1 MRPQIQPDAIALDPE
16 FIGGLATQPRV
27 EVDTPFAR
35 LPRLARLEAGGKADT
50 TEVHSDSEADM
61 DDEGIDGDG
70 GGAGKKLTKEERAKR
85 KEEKEKKRMRGRNKA
100 TKRFLRKQ
108 RKNVIDPKAVRP
120 FPDLLFS
127 GMVLID
133 VLVGRNPREACKG
146 ARGETKG
153 PG

>member
-1 MRPQIQPDAIALDPE
+1 MRSQIQPDAIALDPE
-16 FIGGLATQPRV
+16 FIGGLASQPHV
-27 EVDTPFAR
+27 EADTPFAR

-50 TEVHSDSEADM
+50 TEVHSDSDVEM
-61 DDEGIDGDG
+61 DEEGADGDEIG
-70 GGAGKKLTKEERAKR
+70 MGKKLTKEERARR

-120 FPDLLFS
+120 FPDRLFNCIGS
-127 GMVLID
+127 TD
-133 VLVGRNPREACKG
+133 VLLGCDPREAREG